1 MPQRCTVCDHKD
13 RYAIDLALASGQ
25 ANRAIACQFGVNR
38 EAVRRHKNDHL
49 PDLLA
54 EAFKAH
60 REAKAGEIRAEVS
73 KIANRIK
80 KLLDACDD
88 YLADPDDPDKYY
100 IGPRAEDVTVTY
112 TEPAGDE
119 DEKPQR
125 RKAPLTALIARI
137 EHTTGVGV
145 LSWESKH
152 TDPRDVLVKAATAGR
167 GLFELLAKVEGKLNE
182 QPIVNVIVSPEW
194 AMLRSELMRALA
206 PFPDARAAVASSLSI
221 LEGNGRSRIHSV

>member
-1 MPQRCTVCDHKD
+1 M
-13 RYAIDLALASGQ
+13 ALARGQ
-25 ANRAIACQFGVNR
+25 ASNRVIACQNNLSY

-73 KIANRIK
+73 KIVNRVK

-88 YLADPDDPDKYY
+88 YLADPDDPAKYY

-112 TEPAGDE
+112 TEPACE

-137 EHTTGVGV
+137 EHATGVDV

-152 TDPRDVLVKAATAGR
+152 SDPRDVLVKAATAGR
-167 GLFELLAKVEGKLNE
+167 GLFELLARVEGKLNE
-182 QPIVNVIVSPEW
+182 QPVVNVIVSPEW
-194 AMLRSELMRALA
+194 AALRAELMHALA
-206 PFPDARAAVASSLSI
+206 PFPDARAAVAMSLSRV
-221 LEGNGRSRIHSV
+221 EGSGTNRVHSV